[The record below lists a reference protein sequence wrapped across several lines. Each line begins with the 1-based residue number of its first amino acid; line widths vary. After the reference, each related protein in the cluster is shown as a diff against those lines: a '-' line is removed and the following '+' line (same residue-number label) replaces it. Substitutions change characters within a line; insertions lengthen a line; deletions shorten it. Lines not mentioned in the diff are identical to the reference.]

1 MSNNIKIQK
10 QKRLVAIWG
19 FAPYALALFL
29 LIFSVVGISHY
40 KDDISMTFTRFLSHN
55 LNLRVDHMYMTG
67 VENTDIVKLREAIEI
82 KKGQPIFSVS
92 TQLIRQ
98 QVESLPWVRLAQVQ
112 RILPN
117 ALKVKVFE
125 HKAIATIK
133 FNNQRWAL
141 NSKGDLIDVI
151 DDEFNHLLELSGN
164 SAKENAASL
173 FSLFTN
179 WTDLLFSVKQAEFI
193 GKRRWNLYLDNGILV
208 MLPEENVR
216 YALKVLQ
223 VLNKQQRILSKKKI
237 KIDLRNVKKHIIIDE
252 KTNTL

>member
-1 MSNNIKIQK
+1 MNSIRLQK
-10 QKRLVAIWG
+10 QTRLAALWKFV
-19 FAPYALALFL
+19 PYALAFL
-29 LIFSVVGISHY
+29 VFVGVVFSIGY
-40 KDDISMTFTRFLSHN
+40 FKDDISNGFTRFLSHN
-55 LNLRVDHMYMTG
+55 LGLKVDHMYISG
-67 VENTDIVKLREAIEI
+67 VENTDVTNLRNAIEI

-92 TQLIRQ
+92 TQTIRE

-117 ALKVKVFE
+117 KINVKIIE

-133 FNNQRWAL
+133 FNDERWAL
-141 NSKGDLIDVI
+141 NSKGDLIDIVG
-151 DDEFNHLLELSGN
+151 DNFNHLLELSGVN
-164 SAKENAASL
+164 AKENAASL

-179 WTDLLFSVKQAEFI
+179 WTDLLFLAKQAEFV
-193 GKRRWNLYLDNGILV
+193 GSRRWNLYLDNGILV

-223 VLNKQQRILSKKKI
+223 VLNNQQRILSKNKI
-237 KIDLRNVKKHIIIDE
+237 KIDLRNVQKHIIIDE